1 LNSIRDLQFYL
12 GLEPAAKELT
22 MELRAV
28 SPPPRLLDQVADKMR
43 LLHYSIRTEEAYCEW
58 IRRFILFHNKQH
70 PRDLGPPHI
79 EAFLTDLAVNGH
91 VAASTQNQ
99 AFSAL
104 LFLYQRVL
112 EITLPNLH
120 VLRAKRPERLPV
132 VLSVDEVRAVLAEL
146 DGIELLQTELLYG
159 TGLRILECCRLRV
172 KDVDFSRRQIVVRD
186 GKGEKDRVVPLP
198 VRTERRLQEQIVQVG
213 RIHERDLRRG
223 NGRVWLPYAFA
234 QKFPTAETELGWQF
248 LFPSSRLSIDPRT
261 SDNVLRRHHRHE
273 NLLQKRVK
281 AAVINARLTKK
292 VSCHTFRHSFA
303 THLLE
308 AGHDIRTVQELLGHA
323 DVSTT
328 MIYTH
333 VLQRGANGVQS
344 PLDRL

>member
-1 LNSIRDLQFYL
+1 MEN
-12 GLEPAAKELT
+12 AAKT
-22 MELRAV
+22 T
-28 SPPPRLLDQVADKMR
+28 PPRLLDQVAAKMR
-43 LLHYSIRTEEAYCEW
+43 LLHYSIRTEEAYLDW
-58 IRRFILFHNKQH
+58 IRRFILFHNKRH
-70 PRDLGPPHI
+70 PRLMGAGEI

-104 LFLYQRVL
+104 LFLYRNIL
-112 EITLPNLH
+112 EIELPRLNA
-120 VLRAKRPERLPV
+120 LRAYRPARLPV
-132 VLSVDEVRAVLAEL
+132 VLSHEEVRAVFAEL
-146 DGIELLQTELLYG
+146 DGIELLQAEILYG

-172 KDVDFSRRQIVVRD
+172 KDLDFTRKQIIVRD

-198 VRTERRLQEQIVQVG
+198 ARTDLRLRQQLEQVRHL
-213 RIHERDLRRG
+213 HDRDLG
-223 NGRVWLPYAFA
+223 KGDGRVWLPYAL
-234 QKFPTAETELGWQF
+234 QRKFPGADRDLGWQF
-248 LFPSSRLSIDPRT
+248 LFPAKRLSIDPRAG
-261 SDNVLRRHHRHE
+261 DGVRRRHHRHE

-281 AAVINARLTKK
+281 AAVLAARITKK

-308 AGHDIRTVQELLGHA
+308 AGYDIRTVQELLGHA

-333 VLQRGANGVQS
+333 VLQRGPGGVQS

>member
-1 LNSIRDLQFYL
+1 MDIHPTSLAQ
-12 GLEPAAKELT
+12 
-22 MELRAV
+22 
-28 SPPPRLLDQVADKMR
+28 PPRLLDQVADKMR
-43 LLHYSIRTEEAYCEW
+43 MLHYSIRTEEAYLDW
-58 IRRFILFHNKQH
+58 IRRFILFHNKRH
-70 PRDLGPPHI
+70 PRDLGPPEI
-79 EAFLTDLAVNGH
+79 EAFLTDLAVIGR

-99 AFSAL
+99 AFCAL

-112 EITLPNLH
+112 EVDLPNLH
-120 VLRAKRPERLPV
+120 ALRARRPERLPV
-132 VLSVDEVRAVLAEL
+132 VLSVDKVRAVLAEL
-146 DGIELLQTELLYG
+146 GGIELLQTELLYG

-172 KDVDFSRRQIVVRD
+172 KDIDFSRKQILVRD

-198 VRTERRLQEQIVQVG
+198 VRTERRIEEQIHHVKQT
-213 RIHERDLRRG
+213 HDRDLRRG

-234 QKFPTAETELGWQF
+234 QKFPSADTELPWQY
-248 LFPSSRLSIDPRT
+248 LFPSSRLSINPRAN
-261 SDNVLRRHHRHE
+261 DNVLRRHHRHE

-308 AGHDIRTVQELLGHA
+308 AGHDIRTVQELLGHV

-333 VLQRGANGVQS
+333 VLQRGASGVQS